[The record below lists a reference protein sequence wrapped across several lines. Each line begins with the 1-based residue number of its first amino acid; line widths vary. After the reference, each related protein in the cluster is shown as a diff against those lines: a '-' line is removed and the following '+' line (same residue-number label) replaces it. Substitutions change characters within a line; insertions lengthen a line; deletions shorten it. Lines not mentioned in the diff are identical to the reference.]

1 MTPAY
6 ALKLN
11 FITQKIDVGV
21 QKIDGSAFIIY
32 GIVIVAFSFQDKLGR
47 IQFFKEI
54 FLLIDTSIEVVLGM
68 YFFSFFDVNIRFVE
82 REITWKRYITAKT
95 LSITQ
100 KVKLIGK
107 KKFVTAALDADSE
120 ISIVHV
126 AALNI
131 KSINM
136 AVYLSQAT
144 QIKLLKANKTLTTVP
159 TKYFDYTNFFH
170 LNLPQNFQDTLI

>member
-1 MTPAY
+1 MA
-6 ALKLN
+6 
-11 FITQKIDVGV
+11 G
-21 QKIDGSAFIIY
+21 
-32 GIVIVAFSFQDKLGR
+32 FSLQDKLGR

-68 YFFSFFDVNIRFVE
+68 YFFSLFDVNIRFIE
-82 REITWKRYITAKT
+82 REITWKRYIIAKA
-95 LSITQ
+95 LFITQ

-107 KKFVTAALDADSE
+107 KEFAIVALDADSE

-126 AALNI
+126 AALDI

-144 QIKLLKANKTLTTVP
+144 QIELLKANKTLTTVS
-159 TKYFDYTNFFH
+159 TKYFDYTDVFSPQ
-170 LNLPQNFQDTLI
+170 LTAELPRYTDINDHAIELKKG